1 MRLSHFMQNALYLVD
16 SIIRGVSLGFIKTRV
31 LFLLKLEPKVDCHI
45 TDTGGLGGRP
55 PGGPVASMF

>member
-1 MRLSHFMQNALYLVD
+1 MQNALYLVD